1 MVGEILGAS
10 RWMEEVVVACREPG
24 GGEGLEAILGD
35 LEEEEEE
42 EQFLPV
48 VTETREKG
56 GFVGESAVC
65 W

>member
-1 MVGEILGAS
+1 
-10 RWMEEVVVACREPG
+10 MEEVVVACREPG